1 VTLWAEPAKAAAKRA
16 HSAHTLHWLAHLG
29 APGVFGVAVIDSS
42 PIPLPIPAMTDLL
55 LLWLVSHN
63 GNPWLLTASAIAGA
77 VLGGYI
83 GWNIGHKGGE
93 EALKTHVPGRM
104 LDPVRRWAKGNPF
117 LGAFLPALLPP
128 PLPLTPFVF
137 AAGALGVPRW
147 RFLAWFGAARAI
159 RYALVTWLGVTY
171 GRRMIR
177 VWSRTLDK
185 WSTPILIF
193 VAAVVIGGI
202 VIAVVKIRRHRKSA
216 PASEP
221 ASEPVRESAAD

>member
-1 VTLWAEPAKAAAKRA
+1 MTLWAEPAKAAAKR
-16 HSAHTLHWLAHLG
+16 SHTLHWLAHLG

-63 GNPWLLTASAIAGA
+63 GNPWLLGASAIAGA

-93 EALKTHVPGRM
+93 EALKTHVPKRM
-104 LDPVRRWAKGNPF
+104 LDPVKRWAKGNPF

-128 PLPLTPFVF
+128 PMPLSPFVF

-159 RYALVTWLGVTY
+159 RYSLVTWLGVTY
-171 GRRMIR
+171 GRHVIR

-185 WSTPILIF
+185 WSTPALI
-193 VAAVVIGGI
+193 VIGIAVAGGV

-216 PASEP
+216 PANEP
-221 ASEPVRESAAD
+221 AREPVRESAAD